1 VDAAGQEKLG
11 HLLLAGISGEVSF
24 ILQTRSM
31 EPAKAAESAHT
42 GPATAGDL
50 THLSQVTRQQWR
62 SGIAAWLGWTFDG
75 LDMHLYTLVAAPF
88 VAQLLGAAS
97 TTDPRVGHYGSI
109 IQGGFMLGWA
119 LGGGFFGRIGDRLG
133 RARALSLTVLTY
145 AAFTGLSVFA
155 QAWWHL
161 LILRFLAAL
170 GIGGE
175 WAVGASLLS
184 ETWPRRWRPWIAA
197 VLQTGVNIGILAAG
211 LANVILAA
219 SPPRYLFLVGV
230 LPALLVFWIRRAVP
244 ETEEWLSA
252 KEKASRH
259 EPRLNDLFHGEA
271 RFITLW
277 VVLVCGVSLTAHWAF
292 MFWHQQHLRNLPD
305 VLNWSAE
312 QKNKLASVAMYIVIG
327 SSILGNFFAGW
338 LARLIGYRA
347 TIVGMFVAYFF
358 AMFGTYY
365 IPRDHVAL
373 LCWFPLIGFCQGGF
387 ALFTMYLPPLF
398 PTLLRTTGAG
408 FCYNIGRITA
418 AFGTV
423 YFGLFSKAGDHRIA
437 LFYAGFLFLPAAG
450 ISLLLPSARD

>member
-1 VDAAGQEKLG
+1 MSTAKPTSPACGASASGVDAV
-11 HLLLAGISGEVSF
+11 HLRQI
-24 ILQTRSM
+24 
-31 EPAKAAESAHT
+31 
-42 GPATAGDL
+42 
-50 THLSQVTRQQWR
+50 TRQQWR
-62 SGIAAWLGWTFDG
+62 SGLAAWLGWAFDG

-88 VAQLLGAAS
+88 VAQLLGGLS

-109 IQGGFMLGWA
+109 IQGGFLLGWA

-145 AAFTGLSVFA
+145 AAFTGLSFFA
-155 QAWWHL
+155 QTWWHL
-161 LILRFLAAL
+161 LIFRFLAAL

-184 ETWPRRWRPWIAA
+184 ETWPRHWRPWIAA
-197 VLQTGVNIGILAAG
+197 VLQSGVNVGILFAGLSNFILAA
-211 LANVILAA
+211 A
-219 SPPRYLFLVGV
+219 PPRCIFLVGV

-244 ETEEWLSA
+244 EPAEWQTA
-252 KEKASRH
+252 KTQARHH
-259 EPRLNDLFHGEA
+259 EPPLTDLFRGEVL
-271 RFITLW
+271 RVTIW
-277 VVLVCGVSLTAHWAF
+277 VVLVCGISLTAHWAF

-312 QKNKLASVAMYIVIG
+312 QKNKLATTGMYLVIG
-327 SSILGNFFAGW
+327 SSIAGNFFAGW

-347 TIVGMFVAYFF
+347 TIGGMFLLYFF
-358 AMFGTYY
+358 AMFGAYFVA
-365 IPRDHVAL
+365 RDHVML
-373 LCWFPLIGFCQGGF
+373 LWWFPLIGFCQGAF

-423 YFGLFSKAGDHRIA
+423 FFGMFSKVGDHRVV
-437 LFYAGFLFLPAAG
+437 LLYAGFLFLPAAV
-450 ISLLLPSARD
+450 LCWFLPRVKD